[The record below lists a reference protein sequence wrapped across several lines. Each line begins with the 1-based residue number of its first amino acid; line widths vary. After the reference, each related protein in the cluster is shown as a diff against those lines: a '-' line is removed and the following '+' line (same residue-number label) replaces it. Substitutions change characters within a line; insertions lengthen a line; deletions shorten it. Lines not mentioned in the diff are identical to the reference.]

1 MGMAHDGTCNGTERV
16 LRAPLA
22 LGIFHWQNQMT
33 VEQQEFI
40 RMVRIGLD
48 NDYIWSDFVM
58 GWHEADWLE
67 QSNEVREQ
75 VTSWV
80 KEYREGEY
88 DARRH
93 GQSKEIVN
101 LYKKQLRDIL
111 GVLVEGKPLRRSAVD
126 DEDIPF

>member
-1 MGMAHDGTCNGTERV
+1 
-16 LRAPLA
+16 
-22 LGIFHWQNQMT
+22 MT
-33 VEQQEFI
+33 VEQEEFI

-48 NDYIWSDFVM
+48 HDYIWSDFVM
-58 GWHEADWLE
+58 GWREADWLE
-67 QSNEVREQ
+67 QSREVRDQ

-80 KEYREGEY
+80 KEYREGED

-93 GQSKEIVN
+93 DQSKEIVN